1 MTAKNTDANNPD
13 QPELESEAGQA
24 AFTDNAEQTVNDNP
38 QSGNAPAV
46 ISDEAQQIFLKQLS
60 ITGDVIAA
68 SELAG
73 HDDAAF
79 FMLRLSG
86 VAFAAQWDAAME
98 FAYLR
103 LESALVAYALR
114 AATTQ
119 AANADLRIMA
129 AQHRLAL
136 NLLAA
141 HRTSKGQTKRGPYSA
156 HANARGA
163 LLNKLELMR
172 QRAEDRRTN
181 MASNDG

>member
-1 MTAKNTDANNPD
+1 MNANNTDQPD
-13 QPELESEAGQA
+13 LESEGGQA
-24 AFTDNAEQTVNDNP
+24 AFTDTANENL

-46 ISDEAQQIFLKQLS
+46 IGDEAQRIFLKQLS

-68 SELAG
+68 AEQAG
-73 HDDAAF
+73 HEDTAF

-114 AATTQ
+114 AATKH
-119 AANADLRIMA
+119 AASSDLRIMA

-141 HRTSKGQTKRGPYSA
+141 HRASKGRAKRGPYSA

-163 LLNKLELMR
+163 LLTKLDLMR
-172 QRAEDRRTN
+172 QRAENRGTN